1 MLLKLTAGLY
11 AKYRM
16 LLPFRRHK
24 LISFTLKKKKL
35 SKFRDRHRYKTICL
49 LVRVSTLKQ

>member
-24 LISFTLKKKKL
+24 LVSFTLKKKNCRN
-35 SKFRDRHRYKTICL
+35 FVIDI
-49 LVRVSTLKQ
+49 VIKQSVFW

>member
-24 LISFTLKKKKL
+24 LISFTLKKKKVVEI
-35 SKFRDRHRYKTICL
+35 SW
-49 LVRVSTLKQ
+49 

>member
-24 LISFTLKKKKL
+24 LVSFTLKKKL